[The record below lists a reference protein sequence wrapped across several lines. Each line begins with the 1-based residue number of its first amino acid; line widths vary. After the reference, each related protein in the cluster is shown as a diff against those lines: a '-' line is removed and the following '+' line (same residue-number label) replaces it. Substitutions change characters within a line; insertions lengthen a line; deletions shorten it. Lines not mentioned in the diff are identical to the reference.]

1 MSGLLNN
8 ASFFVAAIFP
18 STALTSGPSFG
29 HAGVPNLVR
38 RSRRLCHSPQ
48 SGEKSGFSCF
58 LPPLR
63 PLAFLG
69 LQGCGYILAEQRPDV
84 RETQAALL
92 EPGSVVSAFFCAQPS
107 KSSRCIMLRFLLSS
121 RFLRFR
127 YRLVSVFHSSVAV
140 ALFGAL
146 LVLPAVY
153 LWEVL

>member
-8 ASFFVAAIFP
+8 ASSFVAAIFP

-58 LPPLR
+58 LPPVR

-127 YRLVSVFHSSVAV
+127 YRLQSLAERSASVLTLAAV
-140 ALFGAL
+140 FFMAFAGVTA
-146 LVLPAVY
+146 
-153 LWEVL
+153 